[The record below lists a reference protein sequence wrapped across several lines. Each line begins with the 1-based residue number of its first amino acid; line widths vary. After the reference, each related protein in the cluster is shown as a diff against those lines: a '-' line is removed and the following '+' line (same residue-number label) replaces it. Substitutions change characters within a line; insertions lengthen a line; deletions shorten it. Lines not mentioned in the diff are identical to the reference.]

1 MVIFAT
7 LGPEG
12 SNHELVTQR
21 YIAFHNLRHAS
32 IRLFT
37 DFDAAFQALFD
48 GHVHHIIQVAVHPSV
63 TSTVAKYRGKAFL
76 IDAFIAPSKPMAVL
90 TRATVDTPSTLGLQ
104 IATREYIDTSRWHTL
119 IPEISIATVAQGLL
133 AGKYDSGITSLDVM
147 DAHPGVFRLDEL
159 IGVVDDAWLVYGCE
173 RTCWNHLLAWPESP
187 AGALFRRRDGKGSGG
202 SR

>member
-21 YIAFHNLRHAS
+21 YIAFHNLHHAS

-48 GHVHHIIQVAVHPSV
+48 GHVHHIVQVAVHPSV

-104 IATREYIDTSRWHTL
+104 IATREYVDTSRWHTL

-147 DAHPGVFRLDEL
+147 DVHPGVFRLDEL
-159 IGVVDDAWLVYGCE
+159 IGVVDDAWLVYGRE
-173 RTCWNHLLAWPESP
+173 RTCWDTLLAWPESP
-187 AGALFRRRDGKGSGG
+187 AGALFRRRDDKGSSD